1 MLKEFDPEQQ
11 SEFDKQTFELLTK
24 INSVRTTPDKPVLKK
39 EDCVYVRNL
48 SQKSLNYHSYILC
61 PNDPNNSLIL
71 EQGIK
76 SCVYVKLRDTSDVK
90 KLPLG
95 KEGDKFNISVIGG
108 PNGEIILK
116 DGVPVWS
123 NNNQPVYKP
132 GEIDKNRGR
141 NCAIW
146 YESIY
151 TESKY
156 DANCCFTFLINK
168 QQQLICETSP
178 FCIQRAK
185 KLMNFTLST
194 CHANFSVADKL
205 NSNPGYIPEKPFY
218 KNPDTKN

>member
-1 MLKEFDPEQQ
+1 
-11 SEFDKQTFELLTK
+11 
-24 INSVRTTPDKPVLKK
+24 
-39 EDCVYVRNL
+39 
-48 SQKSLNYHSYILC
+48 
-61 PNDPNNSLIL
+61 
-71 EQGIK
+71 
-76 SCVYVKLRDTSDVK
+76 LRDTSDIK

-141 NCAIW
+141 NCALW
-146 YESIY
+146 YQSIY

-194 CHANFSVADKL
+194 CHANSSIGDKI
-205 NSNPGYIPEKPFY
+205 NNNPGYIPEKPFY
-218 KNPDTKN
+218 KNPDTKNYGWDEYLGEQKECENCHKDNIHKSTEIPVNGIIPPQYDSNLTEQQREAFRSVMPADKTLVDRHKEGYWRGLV